1 MNGELSSA
9 RGPARLAALLVCLLL
24 VSSCR
29 TAPQRQSGILSASTP
44 EEALGTLTSL
54 RQSFRGARAFV
65 TIRPENGRRFDATV
79 HVDREGRVLLSGLSP
94 VGTTL
99 FRLAGEGERLLVL
112 QDRERVWWDGT
123 FETFA
128 RETGLFRGM
137 PIDSLSDLAMIFLG
151 FPPADESLL
160 EVTAVPTG
168 LAAVSAADGSAR
180 VLYVPP
186 VHPPLSVRIETRLS
200 AIDVEI
206 HEIVQD
212 ATPVEIPTPGAGWR
226 CCELPRM

>member
-1 MNGELSSA
+1 MSERPRSA
-9 RGPARLAALLVCLLL
+9 RSRTGLSGLLVVLLL
-24 VSSCR
+24 LSACR
-29 TAPQRQSGILSASTP
+29 TAPQRQSGILSAATP
-44 EEALGTLTSL
+44 EEALRTLTSL
-54 RQSFRGARAFV
+54 RESFRGARAFV

-79 HVDREGRVLLSGLSP
+79 HVDQEGRVLLTGLSP

-123 FETFA
+123 FEAFA
-128 RETGLFRGM
+128 RETGLFRGL
-137 PIDSLSDLAMIFLG
+137 PIDSLSDLAMILLG
-151 FPPADESLL
+151 FPPEDGSLL

-200 AIDVEI
+200 AIEVEI

-212 ATPVEIPTPGAGWR
+212 ATPVAIPVPGTGWR